1 MSRGKTGLVVL
12 TLFAVMFFLFI
23 AILFGSSTKR
33 QENIDRKADIEAKL
47 DIIAQTDLT
56 IYWIGEVPK
65 ELEHLMPVINV
76 IPPETASEETL
87 PIKIFPYHVTEYDP
101 EGNYV
106 SEAHPRE
113 YPRYMLIVLYGD
125 FVLSDAGRE
134 ALLDSISKNGVPVI
148 AIGDE
153 AAAYLGKIL
162 NRVRYHEG
170 PGSSL
175 YYCLG
180 KGYKENLIPVEKVS
194 AGGIDLAEG
203 IPDIIEI
210 SKADYVPQ

>member
-56 IYWIGEVPK
+56 IYWIGEVPA

-87 PIKIFPYHVTEYDP
+87 PIKIFPYHVT
-101 EGNYV
+101 
-106 SEAHPRE
+106 
-113 YPRYMLIVLYGD
+113 
-125 FVLSDAGRE
+125 
-134 ALLDSISKNGVPVI
+134 
-148 AIGDE
+148 
-153 AAAYLGKIL
+153 
-162 NRVRYHEG
+162 
-170 PGSSL
+170 
-175 YYCLG
+175 
-180 KGYKENLIPVEKVS
+180 
-194 AGGIDLAEG
+194 
-203 IPDIIEI
+203 
-210 SKADYVPQ
+210 

>member
-1 MSRGKTGLVVL
+1 MSKGKTGLVVL

-33 QENIDRKADIEAKL
+33 QGNIERKANIEAKL

-56 IYWIGEVPK
+56 IYWIGEVPA

-76 IPPETASEETL
+76 IPPETASEENL
-87 PIKIFPYHVTEYDP
+87 PAVSDKIPFQEYDSN
-101 EGNYV
+101 GNLVDEVVPRDY
-106 SEAHPRE
+106 SEH
-113 YPRYMLIVLYGD
+113 MLIVLYGD
-125 FVLSDAGRE
+125 YVLSDSGRE
-134 ALLDSISKNGVPVI
+134 ALLDSISQNGVPVI

-153 AAAYLGKIL
+153 AAAYLARIL

>member
-1 MSRGKTGLVVL
+1 MNRGKTGLVVL

-23 AILFGSSTKR
+23 AILFGSSAKR

-47 DIIAQTDLT
+47 DIIAQTDTT

-76 IPPETASEETL
+76 IPPETASEENL
-87 PIKIFPYHVTEYDP
+87 PAVSDKIPFQEYDSN
-101 EGNYV
+101 GNLVDEVVPRDY
-106 SEAHPRE
+106 SEH
-113 YPRYMLIVLYGD
+113 MLIVLYGD
-125 FVLSDAGRE
+125 FVLSDPGRE
-134 ALLDSISKNGVPVI
+134 ALLDSITKNGVPVI

-153 AAAYLGKIL
+153 AATYLAKIL
-162 NRVRYHEG
+162 QRVRYHEG

-180 KGYKENLIPVEKVS
+180 KGYKENIIPVEKVS

-203 IPDIIEI
+203 LPDIIEI

>member
-1 MSRGKTGLVVL
+1 MSKGKTGLIVL
-12 TLFAVMFFLFI
+12 TLLAVMFFLFI

-33 QENIDRKADIEAKL
+33 QKNIDRKADIEAQL
-47 DIIAQTDLT
+47 DVIAQMDIT
-56 IYWIGEVPK
+56 IYWIGEVPG

-76 IPPETASEETL
+76 IPPETASFENL
-87 PIKIFPYHVTEYDP
+87 PAVNAKIPFQEYDSNGKLVD
-101 EGNYV
+101 EV
-106 SEAHPRE
+106 VPRE
-113 YPRYMLIVLYGD
+113 YSENMLIVLTGNP
-125 FVLSDAGRE
+125 VLSETGKE

-153 AAAYLGKIL
+153 AATYLAKIL
-162 NRVRYHEG
+162 QRVRYHPG

-180 KGYKENLIPVEKVS
+180 KGYKENLIPVEKVA

-203 IPDIIEI
+203 IPVIIEI
-210 SKADYVPQ
+210 SNADYVPQ

>member
-1 MSRGKTGLVVL
+1 MSKGKTGLIVL
-12 TLFAVMFFLFI
+12 TLLAVMFFLFI

-33 QENIDRKADIEAKL
+33 QKNIDRKADIEARL
-47 DIIAQTDLT
+47 DVIAQMDLT
-56 IYWIGEVPK
+56 IYWIGEVPG

-76 IPPETASEETL
+76 IPPETASFENL
-87 PIKIFPYHVTEYDP
+87 PAVNAKIPFQEYDSNGKLVD
-101 EGNYV
+101 EV
-106 SEAHPRE
+106 VPRE
-113 YPRYMLIVLYGD
+113 YSENMLIVLTGNP
-125 FVLSDAGRE
+125 VLSETGKE

-153 AAAYLGKIL
+153 AATYLAKIL
-162 NRVRYHEG
+162 QRVRYHPG

-180 KGYKENLIPVEKVS
+180 KGYKENLIPVEKVA

-203 IPDIIEI
+203 IPVIIEI
-210 SKADYVPQ
+210 SNADYVPQ

>member
-1 MSRGKTGLVVL
+1 MSKGKTGLIVL
-12 TLFAVMFFLFI
+12 TLFAAMFILFI

-33 QENIDRKADIEAKL
+33 QDNIDRKADIDAKL
-47 DIIAQTDLT
+47 DVIAQQDLT

-65 ELEHLMPVINV
+65 ELEHLMPVISV
-76 IPPETASEETL
+76 IPPETASSETL
-87 PIKIFPYHVTEYDP
+87 PIKVFQYHVTEYDP
-101 EGNYV
+101 YGNFV
-106 SEAHPRE
+106 SEEHPRE
-113 YPRYMLIVLYGD
+113 YPEHMLSVLYGNITLTD
-125 FVLSDAGRE
+125 SGKE
-134 ALLDSISKNGVPVI
+134 ALLDSIAKNGVPVI
-148 AIGDE
+148 ALGDE
-153 AAAYLGKIL
+153 AATYLAKLL

-180 KGYKENLIPVEKVS
+180 KGYKENLIPQEKVA

-210 SKADYVPQ
+210 SNADYMPQ